1 MDCRICGA
9 TKGTYVALVLLFN
22 CALIYAIVRSC
33 HTRAALFLKHIH
45 NCFAIEFLC
54 AILYVVA
61 MNEPGSNLQD
71 ARIALPLHLLS
82 SMMLSMPCVEME
94 MLV

>member
-9 TKGTYVALVLLFN
+9 TKGTYVALALLFNSALLFN
-22 CALIYAIVRSC
+22 CALINAIVRSC

-61 MNEPGSNLQD
+61 MNEPVSNLQD
-71 ARIALPLHLLS
+71 LARIALPLHLLS
-82 SMMLSMPCVEME
+82 SVGA
-94 MLV
+94 